1 MSEYRDDIQVTMVAQ
16 EKTWVGLK
24 QVVEEVISAGNEPKA
39 FVRVD
44 HGEALAVSEQVT
56 EAWMHSMIERLL
68 ATEAVTDYLAARNAI
83 IQALALRDSVTS
95 VLKASHGDSVAI
107 ADSVT
112 DKAILSMA
120 EAIVLSDEASGQ
132 KFSRN
137 QISQGMK
144 IADLIFTVWTVE
156 ALEDLAVLDEITG
169 KLKAK
174 IKVTEY
180 LTVSDE
186 STGTIQLVQKI
197 TEQVKIFDEVTGS
210 LHAADVVN
218 ESITV
223 IDTTGTDTM
232 AGMAWTANTD
242 NWAMST
248 YEPYT
253 FEQLAVIDGILYG
266 VNDTGVY
273 QLTGTESV
281 EDIQATIETGKLDLS
296 GGELAHP
303 ASAYLEYEKSDGTA
317 TMEVTT
323 TQSGQAQSYLYPL
336 ADEEADELTNGRF
349 IFGRGL
355 RGRHFSFKLQINA
368 KRGHV
373 NDLSILTVPTKRRV

>member
-1 MSEYRDDIQVTMVAQ
+1 MSEYRDDVQ
-16 EKTWVGLK
+16 ETVVFSDKTWMGLRHI
-24 QVVEEVISAGNEPKA
+24 VEENIKAVNEPKA
-39 FVRVD
+39 VVTVEHD
-44 HGEALAVSEQVT
+44 EALDISEQVT
-56 EAWMHSMIERLL
+56 EAWMHSMVEQLL
-68 ATEAVTDYLAARNAI
+68 ATETVGDYLEARNAI
-83 IQALALRDSVTS
+83 REALKLRDSLIEVVKAAHGENVT
-95 VLKASHGDSVAI
+95 I

-120 EAIVLSDEASGQ
+120 EAMIVSGEASGQ
-132 KFSRN
+132 KYARN
-137 QISQGMK
+137 EISLGMK
-144 IADLIFTVWTVE
+144 IADLIFTVWTAE
-156 ALEDLAVLDEITG
+156 AIDYLAVMDEATG
-169 KLKAK
+169 QLKARS
-174 IKVTEY
+174 KVIEV

-186 STGTIQLVQKI
+186 STGVIYLVQKI
-197 TEQVKIFDEVTGS
+197 TELVKIFDESTGS
-210 LHAADVVN
+210 LQAVDVAS
-218 ESITV
+218 ETITV
-223 IDTTGTDTM
+223 TDTTGTDTM

-242 NWAMST
+242 SWAMST

-266 VNDTGVY
+266 VNDSGVY

-296 GGELAHP
+296 GGELTHP
-303 ASAYLEYEKSDGTA
+303 LSAYLEYEKTDGTA

-336 ADEEADELTNGRF
+336 ANEVADELTNGRF

-373 NDLSILTVPTKRRV
+373 NDLSISTVPTKRRV